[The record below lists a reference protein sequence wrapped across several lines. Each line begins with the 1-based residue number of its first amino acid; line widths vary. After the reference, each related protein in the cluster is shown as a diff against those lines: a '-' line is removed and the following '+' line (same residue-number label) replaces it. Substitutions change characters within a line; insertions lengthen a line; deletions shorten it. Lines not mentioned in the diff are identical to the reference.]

1 MKLLKSLDILSS
13 DFRNYIN
20 GAPSRFD
27 VRRNRIFFRIER
39 NNLEFVNA
47 NVCSKSQNKTKEVK

>member
-1 MKLLKSLDILSS
+1 VTLEI
-13 DFRNYIN
+13 RYIN

-39 NNLEFVNA
+39 NDLEFVNA
-47 NVCSKSQNKTKEVK
+47 NVCSKRQNKTKEVK